1 MTWRQPFRC
10 SMSRDGSSAEMEV
23 STHSRTPQPAGHDSA
38 GCLSRPDWC
47 CQSSGAAAVFTPQRA
62 LHPRVFVV
70 TDPAGPLTVWVYMWT
85 LTHGGRPTLP
95 DEYRIQMT
103 TVKSPLAIN
112 PVGPTALLGYEPN
125 LKMFAGFDLS
135 RHMRFTTGSPS
146 VQIDIRIV
154 QAALQAGLAFDRKD
168 NDEIAVGVRPDQL
181 LAYINNAAMLHSLG
195 PDGKT
200 FKLLAKATA
209 PEPIPV
215 ADLSKLSV
223 ERRRIVETVSRLSR
237 SANFRDQ
244 VLTAYGNRCAVT
256 RMQLKLVEA
265 AHILPVVAE
274 KSPDHVTNGLALSS
288 TYHRA
293 FDTGLIFLNE
303 KYEMC
308 ISAPR
313 RKLIVELGLDGG
325 LSDFEKSLGKIHLP
339 PDKSQWPSAEFIQRA
354 NKLRMVG

>member
-1 MTWRQPFRC
+1 MPSMRQQ
-10 SMSRDGSSAEMEV
+10 EV
-23 STHSRTPQPAGHDSA
+23 VNVLLDAFQ
-38 GCLSRPDWC
+38 
-47 CQSSGAAAVFTPQRA
+47 QSGAAAVFTPRGASQ
-62 LHPRVFVV
+62 PRVFVV
-70 TDPAGPLTVWVYMWT
+70 TDPTGPLVAWVYIWT

-103 TVKSPLAIN
+103 SVESPLALN
-112 PVGPTALLGYEPN
+112 PEGLTALLGYEPN

-135 RHMRFTTGSPS
+135 RHKRFTTGSPS
-146 VQIDIRIV
+146 VQIDIRVV

-181 LAYINNAAMLHSLG
+181 LAYITNAAMLHSLG
-195 PDGKT
+195 PHGKT

-209 PEPIPV
+209 PEPVP
-215 ADLSKLSV
+215 AGDLSKLSA
-223 ERRRIVETVSRLSR
+223 ERRRIVETVSRLTR

-244 VLTAYGNRCAVT
+244 VLTAYGHRCAVT

-274 KSPDHVTNGLALSS
+274 KSPDHVTNGIALSS

-293 FDTGLIFLNE
+293 FDTGLIYLNDSF
-303 KYEMC
+303 EMC

-325 LSDFEKSLGKIHLP
+325 LADFEKSLGKIHLP
-339 PDKSQWPSAEFIQRA
+339 PDKAQWPNRKLVQRA

>member
-1 MTWRQPFRC
+1 
-10 SMSRDGSSAEMEV
+10 MEV

>member
-1 MTWRQPFRC
+1 MPAIRPQ
-10 SMSRDGSSAEMEV
+10 EMV
-23 STHSRTPQPAGHDSA
+23 SVLLDSF
-38 GCLSRPDWC
+38 
-47 CQSSGAAAVFTPQRA
+47 QQSGAAAIFTPQRA
-62 LHPRVFVV
+62 LNPRVFVV
-70 TDPAGPLTVWVYMWT
+70 TDPTGPLTVWVYMWT

-103 TVKSPLAIN
+103 TVQSPLAMN
-112 PVGPTALLGYEPN
+112 PTGPTALLGYEPN

-135 RHMRFTTGSPS
+135 RHKRFTTGSPS

-154 QAALQAGLAFDRKD
+154 QAALQAGLAFDWKD

-181 LAYINNAAMLHSLG
+181 LAYINNATMLHSLG

-200 FKLLAKATA
+200 FKLLARATA
-209 PEPIPV
+209 PDPIS
-215 ADLSKLSV
+215 ATDLSKLSV

-256 RMQLKLVEA
+256 RVQLKLVEA
-265 AHILPVVAE
+265 AHILPVAAE
-274 KSPDHVTNGLALSS
+274 KSPDHVSNGLALSP

-293 FDTGLIFLNE
+293 FDTGLIYLNGAF
-303 KYEMC
+303 EMC
-308 ISAPR
+308 MSPPR

-325 LSDFEKSLGKIHLP
+325 LAEFERSLGKIHLP
-339 PDKSQWPSAEFIQRA
+339 PDKAQWPNRDLVERA

>member
-1 MTWRQPFRC
+1 MPAIPPR
-10 SMSRDGSSAEMEV
+10 EMV
-23 STHSRTPQPAGHDSA
+23 SVLLDAFQ
-38 GCLSRPDWC
+38 
-47 CQSSGAAAVFTPQRA
+47 QSGATAVFTPKKT

-70 TDPAGPLTVWVYMWT
+70 TDPVAPVTIWVYMWT
-85 LTHGGRPTLP
+85 LTHGGRPSLP

-103 TVKSPLAIN
+103 TVQSPLAIN
-112 PVGPTALLGYEPN
+112 PAGPTALLGYEPN

-135 RHMRFTTGSPS
+135 RHKRFTTGSPS
-146 VQIDIRIV
+146 VQVDIRVV

-168 NDEIAVGVRPDQL
+168 NDEMAVGVRPDQL
-181 LAYINNAAMLHSLG
+181 LAYVNNAGMLHNLG

-200 FKLLAKATA
+200 FKLLAKATG
-209 PEPIPV
+209 PEPVPP

-237 SANFRDQ
+237 AANFRDQ

-288 TYHRA
+288 TFHRA
-293 FDTGLIFLNE
+293 FDRGLIFLND

-313 RKLIVELGLDGG
+313 RKLIVDLGLDGG
-325 LSDFEKSLGKIHLP
+325 LVEFEKSLGKIHLP
-339 PDKSQWPSAEFIQRA
+339 PDKAQWPNLELVQRA

>member
-1 MTWRQPFRC
+1 MPAIPPQEMVNVLLDAFQQ
-10 SMSRDGSSAEMEV
+10 SGS
-23 STHSRTPQPAGHDSA
+23 
-38 GCLSRPDWC
+38 
-47 CQSSGAAAVFTPQRA
+47 AAIFTPQRA
-62 LHPRVFVV
+62 LNPRVFVV
-70 TDPAGPLTVWVYMWT
+70 TDSAGPLAVWVYMWT

-103 TVKSPLAIN
+103 TVQSPLAVN
-112 PVGPTALLGYEPN
+112 PAGPTALLGYEPN

-135 RHMRFTTGSPS
+135 RHKRFTTGSPS
-146 VQIDIRIV
+146 VQIDIRVV

-181 LAYINNAAMLHSLG
+181 LAYINNAAIVHRLG
-195 PDGKT
+195 AEGKT

-209 PEPIPV
+209 PEPIPD
-215 ADLSKLSV
+215 AELTTLTF

-274 KSPDHVTNGLALSS
+274 KSPDHVTNGIALSS

-293 FDTGLIFLNE
+293 FDTGLIYLNDN
-303 KYEMC
+303 YQMC
-308 ISAPR
+308 LSATR
-313 RKLIVELGLDGG
+313 RKLIVDLGLDGG
-325 LSDFEKSLGKIHLP
+325 LPDFEKSLGKIHLP
-339 PDKSQWPSAEFIQRA
+339 PDKGQWPSLDLIQRA

>member
-1 MTWRQPFRC
+1 MPAMRPQQV
-10 SMSRDGSSAEMEV
+10 V
-23 STHSRTPQPAGHDSA
+23 SVLLDAFQ
-38 GCLSRPDWC
+38 
-47 CQSSGAAAVFTPQRA
+47 QSGAAAVFTPRRA

-70 TDPAGPLTVWVYMWT
+70 TDSTGPSVTWVYIWT
-85 LTHGGRPTLP
+85 LTHGGRPSLP

-103 TVKSPLAIN
+103 SVESPLALN
-112 PVGPTALLGYEPN
+112 PQGLTALLGYEPN

-135 RHMRFTTGSPS
+135 RHKRFTTGSPS
-146 VQIDIRIV
+146 VQIDIRV
-154 QAALQAGLAFDRKD
+154 VHAALQAGLAFDRKN

-181 LAYINNAAMLHSLG
+181 LAYINNAGMLHSLG

-200 FKLLAKATA
+200 FKLLARATA
-209 PEPIPV
+209 PKPV
-215 ADLSKLSV
+215 PEGDLSKLSV

-244 VLTAYGNRCAVT
+244 VLTAYGHRCAVT

-274 KSPDHVTNGLALSS
+274 KSPDHVTNGIALSS

-293 FDTGLIFLNE
+293 FDTGLIYLNDSF
-303 KYEMC
+303 EMC

-325 LSDFEKSLGKIHLP
+325 LADFEKSLGKVHLP
-339 PDKSQWPSAEFIQRA
+339 PDQAQWPDRELVQRA
-354 NKLRMVG
+354 NKLRMVV